1 MVIDKI
7 NENNY
12 TIMIQI
18 VKKCPTKSCLLC
30 NNLSKN
36 MPFMA
41 PKRWA
46 LKACCNIFVLFFL
59 FTLSR
64 MIFQEDRVHNRSKIF
79 HLRMSKW
86 QKWKTF
92 GENFYFYRCS
102 SLNSTWRGV
111 EMFIF
116 WKSILWGLYT
126 ETFVKFQQG
135 SLK

>member
-30 NNLSKN
+30 NNFSKN
-36 MPFMA
+36 CLLWP
-41 PKRWA
+41 
-46 LKACCNIFVLFFL
+46 LKDELWRPVAIYLCFFFL
-59 FTLSR
+59 FTLSM
-64 MIFQEDRVHNRSKIF
+64 MIFQEDHVHNRSKIF

-102 SLNSTWRGV
+102 SLNSAWRGV
-111 EMFIF
+111 KMFIF
-116 WKSILWGLYT
+116 WKGILWGLHI
-126 ETFVKFQQG
+126 EIFVKFQRG
-135 SLK
+135 SFK